1 MTKKYLINYGG
12 SLETPKLV
20 NLKEDQII
28 NFEINAYMGDDNSA
42 FLLNLDTNNIYD
54 KDDVKINGLSDYN
67 ISVIPGDGIFVKR
80 DGSLKIDGFKHK
92 RCNGCTTFLNK
103 KNNVYK
109 KDEETINEKPYYPLD
124 VDRFKI
130 CKIDK
135 TTKLVPI
142 RLVGKV
148 NKIDHLTKYVD
159 VHISDFYELTN
170 LC

>member
-12 SLETPKLV
+12 SLEIK
-20 NLKEDQII
+20 NLTNFIEGQII

-42 FLLNLDTNNIYD
+42 FLLNLDTNKIYD
-54 KDDVKINGLSDYN
+54 KNDKKIEGLSDYK
-67 ISVIPGDGIFVKR
+67 ISVIPGDGIFVKK

-92 RCNGCTTFLNK
+92 RCNGCTTFLK
-103 KNNVYK
+103 KKTNIYQKNR
-109 KDEETINEKPYYPLD
+109 EIISEKPYYPFD
-124 VDRFKI
+124 SDKFKI

-142 RLVGKV
+142 RLVGKI
-148 NKIDHLTKYVD
+148 NKIDHLTKYAD

-170 LC
+170 YC